1 MAFLFRGFYGNK
13 VMTNEQSIDDARL
26 TELAG
31 PAMRAFT
38 RICEVWGITKEQ
50 QRTLLDA
57 SSIETLDQ
65 WRSGGEAIPVLAV
78 ERIGHILG
86 IYKELHLLFS
96 VASQADSWIH
106 RPNNAPLFRGATALS
121 LMLAD
126 PASALPD
133 VRRYLQA
140 KQ

>member
-1 MAFLFRGFYGNK
+1 
-13 VMTNEQSIDDARL
+13 MTSEQSINDARL

-50 QRTLLDA
+50 QRTLLGA
-57 SSIETLDQ
+57 SSLETLDQ
-65 WRSGGEAIPVLAV
+65 WRSGGEAIPVLVV

-106 RPNNAPLFRGATALS
+106 RPNNAPLFGGATALN

-133 VRRYLQA
+133 VRCYLQ
-140 KQ
+140 K